1 MARKSAADANLNR
14 SDEPRSLLWLQG
26 LLCGGL
32 ATLATPT
39 ALLLVVL
46 FGPALLA
53 TLLDRQLGRPTAR
66 CIALCGMSAVVSP
79 MRMLWAAGQTMQT
92 AIALASDTETIAR
105 AWGAAGGGWLLAELM
120 PIGVRA
126 LLETISRKHVASLIR
141 TRDRLEA
148 EWGPPP
154 TE

>member
-1 MARKSAADANLNR
+1 MARKSAANADLNR
-14 SDEPRSLLWLQG
+14 PDEPRSLLWLQG

-32 ATLATPT
+32 AALATPT

-53 TLLDRQLGRPTAR
+53 TLLDRQPGRPTAR
-66 CIALCGMSAVVSP
+66 CIALCGLSAVVTP
-79 MRMLWAAGQTMQT
+79 MRLLWAAGQTMQA

-105 AWGAAGGGWLLAELM
+105 AWGAAAGGWLLAELM
-120 PIGVRA
+120 PIAVRA
-126 LLETISRKHVASLIR
+126 VLETISRTHAASLR
-141 TRDRLEA
+141 QARSRLEA
-148 EWGPPP
+148 EWGLPP